1 MRLNPVLYLLP
12 VAAYFYGSIPYG
24 LLLARW
30 VKGVDLR
37 AVGSGNI
44 GATNA
49 ARVLGF
55 KFFPVVFALD
65 FTKGFLP
72 ALAARWLLDGAAG
85 GFNPHPLVVVA
96 ALGGILGHVF
106 PAYLHFKG
114 GKAVAAGT
122 GAFVVLTPA
131 AVGVALLTW
140 LVVFGIWRYVSLAS
154 ICAAAALAVSS
165 WCFWWLTPNA
175 TTAGILGP
183 ATACLGA
190 ALVIALHRS
199 NIKRLLA
206 GAERKVGKSKAA
218 PENR

>member
-1 MRLNPVLYLLP
+1 MRLNPALYLLP
-12 VAAYFYGSIPYG
+12 MAAYFYGSIPYG
-24 LLLARW
+24 LLLARL

-37 AVGSGNI
+37 TIGSGNI

-72 ALAARWLLDGAAG
+72 TLAAWLLAG
-85 GFNPHPLVVVA
+85 GSPQPLVVA
-96 ALGGILGHVF
+96 AAVGGILGHVF
-106 PAYLHFKG
+106 PVYLRFKG

-122 GAFVVLTPA
+122 GAFVVLTPE

-154 ICAAAALAVSS
+154 ICAAAALAVS
-165 WCFWWLTPNA
+165 CWWFTPDA
-175 TTAGILGP
+175 TTVGTLGP
-183 ATACLGA
+183 AAACLGGM
-190 ALVIALHRS
+190 LVIVLHRS

-206 GAERKVGKSKAA
+206 GTEQKIGKRKDP
-218 PENR
+218 PESQ

>member
-1 MRLNPVLYLLP
+1 MRLNPALYLLP

-37 AVGSGNI
+37 SVGSGNI

-55 KFFPVVFALD
+55 KFFPAVFALD

-72 ALAARWLLDGAAG
+72 ALATRWLLGGGAG
-85 GFNPHPLVVVA
+85 GFSPHPLVVAA

-106 PAYLHFKG
+106 PVYLRFKG

-131 AVGVALLTW
+131 AVGAALLMW

-154 ICAAAALAVSS
+154 ICAAAALAVSA
-165 WCFWWLTPNA
+165 WWLTPNA
-175 TTAGILGP
+175 TAAGILGP
-183 ATACLGA
+183 ATACLGGV
-190 ALVIALHRS
+190 LVIALHRS

-206 GAERKVGKSKAA
+206 GTERKVGKSKAA